1 MAVIQPLDIQRLA
14 GIHHRRLGYI
24 FRLIHRDRRQC
35 CQHFRHLAHQLSC
48 SLMRRSGDFHQRK
61 ALRFHMSPEPLQ
73 IFGVGHDVHLVGRH
87 DLGTSGKIRA
97 VLLELGVD
105 GVKVRHRVPPLAAGY
120 VYHVYQ
126 QAAAVDVAQEVVA
139 EARTVRRA
147 LDDAGNVRHH
157 EAHALVDIHDAE
169 VGVERGEV
177 VVGDLRPRL
186 GNDREQRRFADVG
199 EADEAHVRE
208 QLEL

>member
-1 MAVIQPLDIQRLA
+1 MGCGGKGEEGIARLLDVRAQLFQQRFVLHNV
-14 GIHHRRLGYI
+14 GLV
-24 FRLIHRDRRQC
+24 RDHDLRARRQ
-35 CQHFRHLAHQLSC
+35 L
-48 SLMRRSGDFHQRK
+48 GGI
-61 ALRFHMSPEPLQ
+61 LRQ
-73 IFGVGHDVHLVGRH
+73 
-87 DLGTSGKIRA
+87 
-97 VLLELGVD
+97 LGVD
-105 GVKVRHRVPPLAAGY
+105 GVEVRNGVAPLAARN
-120 VYHVYQ
+120 VHDMNE

-169 VGVERGEV
+169 VGEERGEV

>member
-1 MAVIQPLDIQRLA
+1 MN
-14 GIHHRRLGYI
+14 
-24 FRLIHRDRRQC
+24 
-35 CQHFRHLAHQLSC
+35 
-48 SLMRRSGDFHQRK
+48 
-61 ALRFHMSPEPLQ
+61 E
-73 IFGVGHDVHLVGRH
+73 
-87 DLGTSGKIRA
+87 
-97 VLLELGVD
+97 
-105 GVKVRHRVPPLAAGY
+105 
-120 VYHVYQ
+120 

-147 LDDAGNVRHH
+147 LDDAGDVRHD

-169 VGVERGEV
+169 VGEERGEV
-177 VVGDLRPRL
+177 VVGNLWPRL